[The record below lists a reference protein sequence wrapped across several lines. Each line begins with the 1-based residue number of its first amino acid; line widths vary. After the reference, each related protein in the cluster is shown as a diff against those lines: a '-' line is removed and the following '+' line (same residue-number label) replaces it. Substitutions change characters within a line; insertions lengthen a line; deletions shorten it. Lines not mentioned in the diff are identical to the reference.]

1 MTTQATHPPTRPW
14 AVEVIP
20 DLTGYLLLLNGS
32 KVYLAKQDFDVL
44 LVALAMVKEREC
56 DHDWL
61 PELAAAIRGE
71 RGELGAPT
79 GTEVQD
85 AR

>member
-1 MTTQATHPPTRPW
+1 MTIETTQPPTRPW

-20 DLTGYLLLLNGS
+20 DLTGYLLLIYGT
-32 KVYLAKQDFDVL
+32 KVYIAKQDFDVL

-56 DHDWL
+56 DHDWMID
-61 PELAAAIRGE
+61 LAEAVRGE
-71 RGELGAPT
+71 RGELGTPT
-79 GTEVQD
+79 GTEVQH